1 MTVRVEPDGEAAI
14 VRTDS
19 IYALTKTV
27 AADAGAEPADIL
39 HSETISFATGQSGAF
54 SSGTA
59 CQPNGELERLVFD
72 ALPALSMAGG
82 WSAREPVRAGAVP

>member
-19 IYALTKTV
+19 IYALTKTI
-27 AADAGAEPADIL
+27 AADAAEPAGVL
-39 HSETISFATGQSGAF
+39 HSETISFPTGESSAF
-54 SSGTA
+54 SSGTT

-72 ALPALSMAGG
+72 ALPALSFAGG
-82 WSAREPVRAGAVP
+82 